1 MKTVK
6 LSITGGRNDS
16 MAQFYNCGKE
26 GDELYA
32 KAQELM
38 DENDRSAIEDFI
50 DKNFEEPDVEMF
62 VHGLD
67 EHSRISVCAEDE
79 DGGTIFC
86 DEEWRGTT
94 QRGFILTDPRKWEF
108 DESMGDYLT
117 ATIKKFIEES
127 NGEIESAFE
136 SLGDGEIDEEF
147 GEDYLCDFADGLSE
161 IIVQAPFVEAGFP
174 MDNCYMKTDKKCPP
188 ALFATRCA
196 ELYASGA
203 MSCEIE
209 LADDEEFDINKL
221 KLILHDYD
229 DIYCDCKDSA
239 LPVVVYGNKFYRLQR
254 ESWESH
260 YDSYGFAMKKE
271 GRGYFEFS
279 MADE

>member
-38 DENDRSAIEDFI
+38 DENDDPSVVSDFI
-50 DKNFEEPDVEMF
+50 DENFEEPDVEIF

-67 EHSRISVCAEDE
+67 EHSRINVCVEDE
-79 DGGTIFC
+79 NGETIFC
-86 DEEWRGTT
+86 DEEFYAYGTPS
-94 QRGFILTDPRKWEF
+94 IVENDPREWEY
-108 DESMGDYLT
+108 DESMGDCVT
-117 ATIKKFIEES
+117 SAIKKLVKDSDAKIA
-127 NGEIESAFE
+127 SAIAAASRDDYDDF
-136 SLGDGEIDEEF
+136 L
-147 GEDYLCDFADGLSE
+147 EDYLASDVRT
-161 IIVQAPFVEAGFP
+161 IIEQAPFAEAGFVMADLP
-174 MDNCYMKTDKKCPP
+174 DKKSPP

-196 ELYASGA
+196 ELYGTGA

-209 LADDEEFDINKL
+209 LADDEEFDIKKL
-221 KLILHDYD
+221 KLIISDYD
-229 DIYCDCKDSA
+229 GYYSYCKDSI
-239 LPVVVYGNKFYRLQR
+239 LPVVQYGNKFYRLQR

-260 YDSYGFAMKKE
+260 YDSYGFAQKDE
-271 GRGYFEFS
+271 GYGYFEFS

>member
-16 MAQFYNCGKE
+16 MAQFFNCGKE

-38 DENDRSAIEDFI
+38 EENDSSAIDDFI
-50 DKNFEEPDVEMF
+50 NKNFDFLEPDVELF

-67 EHSRISVCAEDE
+67 EHSRISVCVEDE
-79 DGGTIFC
+79 DGETVFC

-94 QRGFILTDPRKWEF
+94 QRGFILSDPRKWEF
-108 DESMGDYLT
+108 DESMGNYLT
-117 ATIKKFIEES
+117 KTIKQFVVDS
-127 NGEIESAFE
+127 NNEIESALE
-136 SLGDGEIDEEF
+136 SLGDGEIDKDF
-147 GEDYLCDFADGLSE
+147 GEEYLCDFADGVSG
-161 IIVQAPFVEAGFP
+161 IIARSPFEEAGYAMENLP
-174 MDNCYMKTDKKCPP
+174 GKKSPP
-188 ALFATRCA
+188 LLFATRCA
-196 ELYASGA
+196 ELYGTGA

-229 DIYCDCKDSA
+229 GFYCYCKDSA
-239 LPVVVYGNKFYRLQR
+239 LPVAVYGNKFYRLQR